1 MAFNFFYIK
10 QESGS
15 YGKIKVN
22 YPKAYPGG
30 ESNGLIDVHGKMR
43 WSNSGNREEVPRL
56 LLSEYTL
63 DYSRWSSNLNLLEK
77 AINKLND
84 TGEGDP
90 YLSLYSGTPTNFF
103 YNLPYLVRPGDT
115 IRGQISNTWEDIDTA
130 KAIGNTLGGKVGSI
144 ISKAGEVIT
153 GAGSQFSPGFG
164 TEPIRGFKSTADNKI
179 TISFPLY
186 NTYSVK
192 EAVDHF
198 SFVSLIAFQ
207 NLKTRT
213 SFVSFL
219 PPKVYNIDGRTSGG
233 VYMAAAYI
241 SDLKIDS
248 IGTTRCLSELGGYN
262 IYDNK
267 SDSSTIIPE
276 AYKVTITFT
285 DLLTQ
290 SANVMY
296 GALGGQKVQVI
307 DPFPSGATGSGDNLF
322 SNINNVPGIM
332 NPIAGLN
339 YQPTTT
345 APIKG
350 GQLQFQPAPG
360 SN

>member
-10 QESGS
+10 EENST
-15 YGKIKVN
+15 YGKIPVK
-22 YPKAYPGG
+22 YPKACPIG
-30 ESNGLIDVHGKMR
+30 EGNGLVDVHGKMR

-63 DYSRWSSNLNLLEK
+63 DYSRWSSNLN
-77 AINKLND
+77 AIESAVNNINN
-84 TGEGDP
+84 GAGFDP
-90 YLSLYSGTPTNFF
+90 YLKLYSGTPTNFW
-103 YNLPYLVRPGDT
+103 YNLPYLVKPGDS
-115 IRGQISNTWEDIDTA
+115 IRGEISNTWEDIDTA

-153 GAGSQFSPGFG
+153 GAAGQFSPGFG

-179 TISFPLY
+179 IISFPLY
-186 NTYSVK
+186 NTYSIK
-192 EAVDHF
+192 EANDHF

-219 PPKVYNIDGRTSGG
+219 PPKIYNIDGRTSGG

-248 IGTTRCLSELGGYN
+248 IGTTRCFSELDEN
-262 IYDNK
+262 
-267 SDSSTIIPE
+267 TIIPE

-322 SNINNVPGIM
+322 SNINKVPGIM
-332 NPIAGLN
+332 NPIVGLN
-339 YQPTTT
+339 YQPTTP

-350 GQLQFQPAPG
+350 G
-360 SN
+360 